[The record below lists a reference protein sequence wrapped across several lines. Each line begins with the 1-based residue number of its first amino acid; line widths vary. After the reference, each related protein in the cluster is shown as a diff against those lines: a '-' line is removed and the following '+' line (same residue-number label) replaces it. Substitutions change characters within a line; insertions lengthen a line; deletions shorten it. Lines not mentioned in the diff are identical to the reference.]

1 MPKPVSSRDVAS
13 KTFDGSFS
21 KVPTSIFAIGDPLE
35 SSPRDLQNTRY
46 STYLR
51 YQYFRQILEGVLHF
65 FSPRRFERAIRKRP
79 NFTHFLNF
87 DPKTEVLKFALDTPI
102 RALDRNEL
110 LGAQVLST

>member
-21 KVPTSIFAIGDPLE
+21 KVPTSIFAIGDPFE

-46 STYLR
+46 LTYLR
-51 YQYFRQILEGVLHF
+51 YQYFRQIIEGVLHIF
-65 FSPRRFERAIRKRP
+65 WI
-79 NFTHFLNF
+79 F
-87 DPKTEVLKFALDTPI
+87 DSKTEVLKFALDTPI